1 MTTPMEEAELLR
13 LERSNPIVPVAVELG
28 LPVRGN
34 LGRCFHPERHSGA
47 EEPTLFFN
55 VAQNRFFCKTCSE
68 VQGGVIDFV
77 SQQQGWDRQRAIEWL
92 VHRVEFDRETKQ
104 RYSHKGKRK

>member
-1 MTTPMEEAELLR
+1 MDEQELHQ

-34 LGRCFHPERHSGA
+34 LGRCFRHERHLGD

-68 VQGGVIDFV
+68 VKGGVVDFV
-77 SQQQGWDRQRAIEWL
+77 CQQQGWDRQRAIDWL
-92 VHRVEFDRETKQ
+92 VHRMEFDRLTKQ
-104 RYSHKGKRK
+104 RYAHKGKRK